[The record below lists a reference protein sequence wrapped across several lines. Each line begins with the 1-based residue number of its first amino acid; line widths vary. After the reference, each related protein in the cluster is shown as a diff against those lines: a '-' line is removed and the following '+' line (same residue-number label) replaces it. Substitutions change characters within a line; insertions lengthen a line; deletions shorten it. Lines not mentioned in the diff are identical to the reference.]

1 MRVLEGL
8 IFALEVENTN
18 LKPTQVFAVVPG
30 SPASL
35 VASLLPGDEVS
46 QPDSK
51 RDRMGICLLP
61 SMMPTNFE
69 ETSLDRRCKCCP
81 TSGCCCGWNRSQ

>member
-1 MRVLEGL
+1 MRILEGL

-51 RDRMGICLLP
+51 RDCMGICYLISCLLTLKKP
-61 SMMPTNFE
+61 HLIVGVNAVPPRWLLWME
-69 ETSLDRRCKCCP
+69 
-81 TSGCCCGWNRSQ
+81 